1 MSAEILNMRV
11 LLGGDDTLPRQRR
24 DDASLVSAA
33 KRGDRDAFSEL
44 HSRYIRPVYAILL
57 SKVSP
62 QDAEDLAQDVFVRA
76 LQKISTLH
84 DDAAFGGW
92 LLQMA
97 RNIAIDYIRA
107 PKPTL
112 SSTLQSTPHSQTPH
126 VLNPTTAEQPPTLE
140 AAEVL
145 RALRQLPDS
154 YCEPLIMRLIEGMT
168 GPEIA
173 QRTGLSEGTIR
184 VNLHR
189 GMHMLKAILAEHPH
203 SQGEL

>member
-1 MSAEILNMRV
+1 MSAEILNMRAM
-11 LLGGDDTLPRQRR
+11 LAGDDALPHHRR

-33 KRGDRDAFSEL
+33 KRGDRNAFSEL
-44 HSRYIRPVYAILL
+44 HSRYIRPVYAVLL
-57 SKVSP
+57 SKVSR

-76 LQKISTLH
+76 LQKMSTLH
-84 DDAAFGGW
+84 NDAAFGGW

-97 RNIAIDYIRA
+97 RNLAIDHMRA

-112 SSTLQSTPHSQTPH
+112 SSDISLTSHSQNLHT
-126 VLNPTTAEQPPTLE
+126 LNPTTAEQPPTLE

-145 RALRQLPDS
+145 HALRQLPDS
-154 YCEPLIMRLIEGMT
+154 YCETLIMRLIEGMT

-173 QRTGLSEGTIR
+173 QRTGLSEGAIR

-189 GMHMLKAILAEHPH
+189 GMHMLKAILAKNPH
-203 SQGEL
+203 SLGGL